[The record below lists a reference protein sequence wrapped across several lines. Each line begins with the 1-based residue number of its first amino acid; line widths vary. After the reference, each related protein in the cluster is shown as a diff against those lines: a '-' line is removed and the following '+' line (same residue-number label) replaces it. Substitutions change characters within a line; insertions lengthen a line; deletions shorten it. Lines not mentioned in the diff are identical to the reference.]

1 MERNYQGP
9 FWLLEPLK
17 GIGLRDN
24 LEITRVDH
32 HEAPRCKEVASEEEM
47 FFLSRGRRCFYAP
60 VHLE

>member
-47 FFLSRGRRCFYAP
+47 FFL
-60 VHLE
+60 